1 MANEVMTKAN
11 RSTLPSSI
19 WHVQLGADVLSGYGG
34 KDVLSGPLWAF
45 FASRQCSGMAIRLA
59 MDWALAQAAKKQAV
73 VSGFHSPLEQS
84 VLTVLLQA
92 KSPVV
97 AVLARPVSE
106 AKLPGD
112 WLEAVQ
118 AGRMAVV
125 SREKNAGRLTVA
137 QAALRNDIAAG
148 LAQKIVIAHASP
160 GGQLERSC
168 ELWSQAGWP
177 IERLT

>member
-1 MANEVMTKAN
+1 MENSFIQRAGKPCWQHQLQG
-11 RSTLPSSI
+11 TLL
-19 WHVQLGADVLSGYGG
+19 LGVGDQRL
-34 KDVLSGPLWAF
+34 LEQELTTF
-45 FASRQCSGMAIRLA
+45 FASRQCTGTAIRLA

-118 AGRMAVV
+118 AGRMVVV
-125 SREKNAGRLTVA
+125 SRDKSAGRLTVA

-148 LAQKIVIAHASP
+148 LAQKIAIAHASP

>member
-1 MANEVMTKAN
+1 MSWRYAHEGYV
-11 RSTLPSSI
+11 L
-19 WHVQLGADVLSGYGG
+19 QGLGREDLLSQY
-34 KDVLSGPLWAF
+34 LLAF
-45 FASRQCSGMAIRLA
+45 FASRQCTGVAIRLA
-59 MDWALAQAAKKQAV
+59 MDWALLQASKKQVV

-97 AVLARPVSE
+97 AVVARPVSE
-106 AKLPGD
+106 AKLQST

-118 AGRMAVV
+118 EGRMAVL
-125 SREKNAGRLTVA
+125 SRDKNTGRLTVA
-137 QAALRNDIAAG
+137 QAAVRNNLVAT

-168 ELWSQAGWP
+168 ETWYQAGRL

>member
-1 MANEVMTKAN
+1 MENSFIQNAGIPWKQHQLQG
-11 RSTLPSSI
+11 TLL
-19 WHVQLGADVLSGYGG
+19 LGVGDQRL
-34 KDVLSGPLWAF
+34 LEQELTAF
-45 FASRQCSGMAIRLA
+45 FASRQCTGTAIRLA

-118 AGRMAVV
+118 AGQMVVV
-125 SREKNAGRLTVA
+125 SREKNAGRLTKT
-137 QAALRNDIAAG
+137 QATLRNDIAAG